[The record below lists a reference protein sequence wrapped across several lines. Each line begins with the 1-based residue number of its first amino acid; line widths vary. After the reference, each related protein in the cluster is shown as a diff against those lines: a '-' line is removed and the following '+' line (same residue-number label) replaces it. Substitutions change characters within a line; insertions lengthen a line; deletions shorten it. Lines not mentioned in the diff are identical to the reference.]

1 MVRRRRGSFRYA
13 VKRLFYVG
21 VYSKSFTYDD
31 SFGLFFSVSKANWW
45 ILMWARWSSTSFI
58 DGNRNLLEINSF
70 DVVYRTL
77 KGKHISFISLRF
89 FFGEELA
96 QVSCLKRNRQLCNY
110 FKSNRQQLN
119 RRASFHSS
127 TFCVIIIIVAPR
139 GSCANLNCVIQLKP
153 LSIHAFEPFMPLPRQ
168 CIKIKDG
175 AELNVWDTHTGEAA
189 AVSLLFWRNL
199 IRTCNVILFCVPQIR
214 TELSLRHSGSWKWP
228 NW

>member
-1 MVRRRRGSFRYA
+1 M
-13 VKRLFYVG
+13 LFIVP
-21 VYSKSFTYDD
+21 SKENRFL
-31 SFGLFFSVSKANWW
+31 LFLW
-45 ILMWARWSSTSFI
+45 
-58 DGNRNLLEINSF
+58 D
-70 DVVYRTL
+70 
-77 KGKHISFISLRF
+77 F

-228 NW
+228 NR

>member
-13 VKRLFYVG
+13 VKRLFYAG

-31 SFGLFFSVSKANWW
+31 SFGLFFSASKANWW
-45 ILMWARWSSTSFI
+45 ILMWARWSPTSFI

-77 KGKHISFISLRF
+77 KGKQISFISLRF

-139 GSCANLNCVIQLKP
+139 GSCANLNCVIQLNP
-153 LSIHAFEPFMPLPRQ
+153 FPFM
-168 CIKIKDG
+168 
-175 AELNVWDTHTGEAA
+175 
-189 AVSLLFWRNL
+189 
-199 IRTCNVILFCVPQIR
+199 
-214 TELSLRHSGSWKWP
+214 LSSHSCRCPGSV
-228 NW
+228 